1 MTPRDRARAKIAQA
15 FRERIERAL
24 ALDAARHTSLLAGW
38 GWHPRENPHAHDKIV
53 AQCVDDVEAVLTA
66 YRYPLTRHT
75 AMALRLA
82 AQGRLARWHFV
93 TSGWL
98 YGQTV
103 EGDVIELQ
111 EFPSGKDG
119 EIAQLD
125 PQARWDRIGSLLVLH
140 AEINAA
146 EEGLIPERVVWP
158 SNISLDDVRR
168 TIERSKDPDAQVV
181 ARSMRDGKWKVA
193 GPDPR
198 GGIHELYDHSI
209 VLRPECYA
217 PLPTNPDLAIIADPD
232 LRRAASGVFWP
243 STAALVAWAE
253 KVVADDQR
261 TARPIAL
268 PASRASRVAFEF
280 MARQKALTTDERSN
294 AVEAIAGG
302 GVRVFWDGK
311 PRGEQL
317 TFAFAARDA
326 TLRTAFE
333 IVDELGAEGLR
344 DYVILHRMAAAQG
357 RTGTFRWTWEAHR
370 HATRHATRVRSS
382 NTTDDEAR
390 EAVVQRLWRL
400 TRAELHVE
408 VERDGRR
415 AWKVVGD
422 DPLVYVTGGVEQGGR
437 IEGMTLRLN
446 KALYEGATRGNK
458 KPYFTPL
465 PEAVLDL
472 PATAFCLAVMLS
484 FSWRYA
490 HDVGGV
496 VELSADDLQRAMDAR
511 SRTQTRHHEAAAAH
525 ARDTLDRVAAAMGD
539 GCRWEPVEGGK
550 YRVTPPRFWVDSVV
564 HGATPV
570 LPPTTKGAPAT
581 GLQLVAWREKHKLS
595 QVAAAGVL
603 GVGVQTIK
611 RAELVPGAA
620 LPRAFLKA
628 NWGSVT
634 RRGLQKPVE
643 GGDSV

>member
-1 MTPRDRARAKIAQA
+1 MVR
-15 FRERIERAL
+15 
-24 ALDAARHTSLLAGW
+24 
-38 GWHPRENPHAHDKIV
+38 
-53 AQCVDDVEAVLTA
+53 QCVDDLEAVLKA
-66 YRYPLTRHT
+66 YCYPLTRHT
-75 AMALRLA
+75 AMAVRLA
-82 AQGRLARWHFV
+82 TQWSEAYALCTVAEPESIMLLDGSPMMIGR
-93 TSGWL
+93 
-98 YGQTV
+98 
-103 EGDVIELQ
+103 DVDDI
-111 EFPSGKDG
+111 PDPRT
-119 EIAQLD
+119 D
-125 PQARWDRIGSLLVLH
+125 PQAYW
-140 AEINAA
+140 AA
-146 EEGLIPERVVWP
+146 EGWLCVLGIEQDAAHVGLLPERITWP
-158 SNISLDDVRR
+158 SNISLDDVQR
-168 TIERSKDPDAQVV
+168 TIERSKHPEALAV
-181 ARSMRDGKWKVA
+181 ARSMRAGQWKIA
-193 GPDPR
+193 GPGDRAGRYPLTV
-198 GGIHELYDHSI
+198 GSI
-209 VLRPECYA
+209 NLRPECLT
-217 PLPTNPDLAIIADPD
+217 PLPTDPDLLATVADPD
-232 LRRAASGVFWP
+232 LQRAAGGVFWP

-261 TARPIAL
+261 NARQFAV
-268 PASRASRVAFEF
+268 PASRVSRVAFEF
-280 MARQKALTTDERSN
+280 MARQKALTADERSN

-382 NTTDDEAR
+382 NTTDDDAR
-390 EAVVQRLWRL
+390 EAVVKRLWRL
-400 TRAELHVE
+400 TRAELHIE

-422 DPLVYVTGGVEQGGR
+422 DPLVYVTGGVEQDGR

-570 LPPTTKGAPAT
+570 LPPTTKGAPTT

-603 GVGVQTIK
+603 GVGARTIK
-611 RAELVPGAA
+611 RAELVPGAP

-628 NWGSVT
+628 NWGSVI

>member
-1 MTPRDRARAKIAQA
+1 MTPRDRAREAIATA
-15 FRERIERAL
+15 FRERFARGLAHPDKRWPDAIPSADEL
-24 ALDAARHTSLLAGW
+24 TVFVKKCVDHMEDALDAYRV
-38 GWHPRENPHAHDKIV
+38 PRAS
-53 AQCVDDVEAVLTA
+53 
-66 YRYPLTRHT
+66 RT
-75 AMALRLA
+75 AMAVRLA
-82 AQGRLARWHFV
+82 AQWEVWGLFG
-93 TSGWL
+93 SGTL
-98 YGQTV
+98 HKIGGIF
-103 EGDVIELQ
+103 GDESRGCRQ
-111 EFPSGKDG
+111 
-119 EIAQLD
+119 
-125 PQARWDRIGSLLVLH
+125 
-140 AEINAA
+140 
-146 EEGLIPERVVWP
+146 WP
-158 SNISLDDVRR
+158 SNISLDEARA
-168 TIERSKDPDAQVV
+168 TIERSKHPDARIV
-181 ARSMRDGKWKVA
+181 ARSMREGKWEIGV
-193 GPDPR
+193 PDR
-198 GGIHELYDHSI
+198 IGIGAVEIRLEAHLPHPTIEGFVVVEPEL
-209 VLRPECYA
+209 
-217 PLPTNPDLAIIADPD
+217 
-232 LRRAASGVFWP
+232 RAALDSHVFHP
-243 STAALVAWAE
+243 LNAALVAWAA

-261 TARPIAL
+261 NARQFAL

-311 PRGEQL
+311 PRAEQL

-490 HDVGGV
+490 HDAGGV
-496 VELSADDLQRAMDAR
+496 VELSADDLQRAMDTTESSRAR
-511 SRTQTRHHEAAAAH
+511 SRHRTAAAAH

-570 LPPTTKGAPAT
+570 LPPTTKGAPTT

-634 RRGLQKPVE
+634 RRGLPKPVE
-643 GGDSV
+643 GGDST

>member
-82 AQGRLARWHFV
+82 AQWHFV

-168 TIERSKDPDAQVV
+168 TIERSNDPDAQTIV
-181 ARSMRDGKWKVA
+181 RSMRAGQWKVA
-193 GPDPR
+193 APRMHPDASAMCS
-198 GGIHELYDHSI
+198 GALD
-209 VLRPECYA
+209 LRPECFTQH
-217 PLPTNPDLAIIADPD
+217 PTQPEFMIIADPD

-261 TARPIAL
+261 NARPIAL

-382 NTTDDEAR
+382 NTTDDDAR
-390 EAVVQRLWRL
+390 EAVVKRLWRL
-400 TRAELHVE
+400 TRAELHIE

-422 DPLVYVTGGVEQGGR
+422 DPLVYVTGGVEQDGR

-496 VELSADDLQRAMDAR
+496 VELSADDLQRAMDTTESSRAR
-511 SRTQTRHHEAAAAH
+511 SRHRTAAAAH
-525 ARDTLDRVAAAMGD
+525 AHDTLDRVAAAMGD

-570 LPPTTKGAPAT
+570 LPPTTKGAPTT

-611 RAELVPGAA
+611 RAELVPGAT

-634 RRGLQKPVE
+634 RRGLPKPVE
-643 GGDSV
+643 GGDST

>member
-24 ALDAARHTSLLAGW
+24 ALDDAGRKAICARW

-53 AQCVDDVEAVLTA
+53 AQCVDDVEAVLSA

-82 AQGRLARWHFV
+82 AQWHFV

-98 YGQTV
+98 YGQA
-103 EGDVIELQ
+103 EDGDVLELQ
-111 EFPSGKDG
+111 EFPSGKDDD
-119 EIAQLD
+119 EARLE
-125 PQARWDRIGSLLVLH
+125 PQARWNRLGLLIVRH
-140 AEINAA
+140 AEINA
-146 EEGLIPERVVWP
+146 EQEGLIPERVAWP

-168 TIERSKDPDAQVV
+168 TIERSNDPDAQTIV
-181 ARSMRDGKWKVA
+181 RSMRAGQWKIAAHSLHPDA
-193 GPDPR
+193 GAMR
-198 GGIHELYDHSI
+198 GGALD
-209 VLRPECYA
+209 LRPECFIQH
-217 PLPTNPDLAIIADPD
+217 PTQPWFMIIADPD
-232 LRRAASGVFWP
+232 LRRAAAGVFWP

-261 TARPIAL
+261 NARPIAL
-268 PASRASRVAFEF
+268 PATRVSRVAFEF
-280 MARQKALTTDERSN
+280 MARQKALTADERSN
-294 AVEAIAGG
+294 AVEPIAGG

-317 TFAFAARDA
+317 TFAFATRDA

-490 HDVGGV
+490 HDAGGV
-496 VELSADDLQRAMDAR
+496 VELSADDLQRAMDTTESSRAR
-511 SRTQTRHHEAAAAH
+511 SRHRTAAAAH
-525 ARDTLDRVAAAMGD
+525 AHDTLDRVAAAMGD

-570 LPPTTKGAPAT
+570 LPPTTKGAPTT

-611 RAELVPGAA
+611 RAELVPGAT

-634 RRGLQKPVE
+634 RRGLPKPVE
-643 GGDSV
+643 GGDST

>member
-1 MTPRDRARAKIAQA
+1 M
-15 FRERIERAL
+15 
-24 ALDAARHTSLLAGW
+24 
-38 GWHPRENPHAHDKIV
+38 
-53 AQCVDDVEAVLTA
+53 
-66 YRYPLTRHT
+66 
-75 AMALRLA
+75 
-82 AQGRLARWHFV
+82 
-93 TSGWL
+93 
-98 YGQTV
+98 
-103 EGDVIELQ
+103 
-111 EFPSGKDG
+111 
-119 EIAQLD
+119 
-125 PQARWDRIGSLLVLH
+125 
-140 AEINAA
+140 
-146 EEGLIPERVVWP
+146 
-158 SNISLDDVRR
+158 
-168 TIERSKDPDAQVV
+168 
-181 ARSMRDGKWKVA
+181 
-193 GPDPR
+193 
-198 GGIHELYDHSI
+198 
-209 VLRPECYA
+209 
-217 PLPTNPDLAIIADPD
+217 IIADPD

-261 TARPIAL
+261 NARPIAL

-382 NTTDDEAR
+382 NTTDDDAR
-390 EAVVQRLWRL
+390 EAVVKRLWRL
-400 TRAELHVE
+400 TRAELHIE

-422 DPLVYVTGGVEQGGR
+422 DPLVYVTGGVEQDGR

-496 VELSADDLQRAMDAR
+496 VELSADDLQRAMDTTESSRAR
-511 SRTQTRHHEAAAAH
+511 SRHRTAAAAH
-525 ARDTLDRVAAAMGD
+525 AHDTLDRVAAAMGD

-570 LPPTTKGAPAT
+570 LPPTTKGAPTT

-611 RAELVPGAA
+611 RAELVPGAT

-634 RRGLQKPVE
+634 RRGLPKPVE
-643 GGDSV
+643 GGDST